1 MKIIELTHDSEFF
14 DVFYNRYSSVN
25 SSEKDIFEYNFLK
38 AMLEY
43 QKNIPD
49 TILANF
55 YFKIIFFYM
64 NNTIVGWMI
73 YSYFPDINSAF
84 IEDLYTDPDFSDF
97 NINDILFIKFYSNIE
112 HLMELGQFRKIDNI
126 FMIAQNDSNPKTK
139 ELLKFL
145 KKQKFYAVD
154 FVYQRYFAKNKSIY
168 VLTENYILSKKFI
181 LEGLYFH
188 MKYIENIFNPT
199 ITLGYKNMLLDASDI
214 THFHL
219 TEISC

>member
-1 MKIIELTHDSEFF
+1 MKVIELTHDSEFF
-14 DVFYNRYSSVN
+14 DVFYNRYTSVN

-55 YFKIIFFYM
+55 YFKIMFFYM
-64 NNTIVGWMI
+64 NNTIVGWII
-73 YSYFPDINSAF
+73 YSYFPDVNSAF

-112 HLMELGQFRKIDNI
+112 CLMERGKFRKIDNI
-126 FMIAQNDSNPKTK
+126 FMIAQNNSDPKTK

-145 KKQKFYAVD
+145 KKQKFYAID
-154 FVYQRYFAKNKSIY
+154 FTYQKYFSKNKTIY
-168 VLTENYILSKKFI
+168 VLTENYILPKNFI
-181 LEGLYFH
+181 MEGLYFH
-188 MKYIENIFNPT
+188 MKYIENIFNPN

-219 TEISC
+219 KEISC